1 MEAIQSIAPAL
12 TTPVQTNTS
21 AATQA
26 ESSFG
31 DILKTMVAETNQ
43 TQQTADQAMQQLHTG
58 GEKNLH
64 GAMISME
71 KADISLRYMIQVR
84 NKAIDAYQEIM
95 RMQV

>member
-1 MEAIQSIAPAL
+1 MEAIQAVVPALAPAQP
-12 TTPVQTNTS
+12 TASPVAQV
-21 AATQA
+21 

-31 DILKTMVAETNQ
+31 DLLKTMVAQTNE
-43 TQQTADQAMQQLHTG
+43 QQQAADQALQQVHSG

-64 GAMISME
+64 DAMISME

-84 NKAIDAYQEIM
+84 NKAIDAYQEVM

>member
-12 TTPVQTNTS
+12 TTPAPTTTS
-21 AATQA
+21 SANQA
-26 ESSFG
+26 GSSFG
-31 DILKTMVAETNQ
+31 DILKNMVAETNQ
-43 TQQTADQAMQQLHTG
+43 AQQVSDQAMQQLHSG

-71 KADISLRYMIQVR
+71 KADISMRYMIQVR

>member
-1 MEAIQSIAPAL
+1 MESIQNISSIA
-12 TTPVQTNTS
+12 TPVQAKQTS
-21 AATQA
+21 TISQV
-26 ESSFG
+26 ETSFG
-31 DILKTMVAETNQ
+31 DILKNMVAETNL
-43 TQQTADQAMQQLHTG
+43 QQQNADQAMQQLHTG

-71 KADISLRYMIQVR
+71 KAEISLRYMIQAR

>member
-1 MEAIQSIAPAL
+1 MESIQNISSIAMPA
-12 TTPVQTNTS
+12 
-21 AATQA
+21 QA
-26 ESSFG
+26 KPSTVSQVETSFG
-31 DILKTMVAETNQ
+31 DILKTMVTETNQ
-43 TQQTADQAMQQLHTG
+43 QQQNADQAIQQLHTG

>member
-1 MEAIQSIAPAL
+1 MEAIQNISSIA
-12 TTPVQTNTS
+12 TPVQAKTS
-21 AATQA
+21 AVSQVET
-26 ESSFG
+26 SFG
-31 DILKTMVAETNQ
+31 DILKTMVADTNQ
-43 TQQTADQAMQQLHTG
+43 QQQVADQAIQQLHTG

-71 KADISLRYMIQVR
+71 KADVSLRYMIQTR

>member
-1 MEAIQSIAPAL
+1 MEAIQNISSIA
-12 TTPVQTNTS
+12 TPVQAKTS
-21 AATQA
+21 AVSQVET
-26 ESSFG
+26 SFG
-31 DILKTMVAETNQ
+31 DILKTMVADTNQ
-43 TQQTADQAMQQLHTG
+43 QQQVADQAIQQLHTG

-71 KADISLRYMIQVR
+71 KADISLRYMIQTR